1 MSLCVRIGGSIGGGL
16 RSLQIFCS
24 NLPALASHDSI
35 SMFQGTTRSM
45 QDIAVKVLSAESRQ
59 GTREFLTEIDV
70 ISNVKHPNLVELIGC
85 CVEGDHRILVYEY
98 LENGSLD
105 RALLSMNLFLQQFI
119 KIIIVFDLTV
129 LLMFLQVLT
138 VNLLVLLGA

>member
-1 MSLCVRIGGSIGGGL
+1 
-16 RSLQIFCS
+16 
-24 NLPALASHDSI
+24 
-35 SMFQGTTRSM
+35 M

-129 LLMFLQVLT
+129 LLIFLQVLT